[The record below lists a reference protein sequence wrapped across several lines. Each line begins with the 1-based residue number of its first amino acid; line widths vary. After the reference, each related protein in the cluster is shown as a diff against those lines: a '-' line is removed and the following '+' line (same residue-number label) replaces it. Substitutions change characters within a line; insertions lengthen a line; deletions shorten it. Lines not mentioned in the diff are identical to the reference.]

1 MQIYVQIYLY
11 IHIFVYIFICVYKWK
26 YVHTCVYVYTSVYI
40 YMIIIIRRQPV
51 DPEYA
56 FMPDEIV
63 DVFNSNADFRRYG
76 MISRA

>member
-1 MQIYVQIYLY
+1 MY
-11 IHIFVYIFICVYKWK
+11 IH
-26 YVHTCVYVYTSVYI
+26 VYI
-40 YMIIIIRRQPV
+40 YIYIYIYNIIIIIRRRPV

-63 DVFNSNADFRRYG
+63 DVFNSNTDFRRYG